1 MNQSFP
7 ERESS
12 TPLSQPELVSSSE
25 RVPAPQQVR
34 IQMPFLVPKV
44 TYAIIGFTVF
54 VYILQVLSV
63 GLFGYAAG
71 RADWLEYFGARIN
84 ELIRAGQSW
93 RFITPAFSHASPTH
107 IFFNMY
113 ALFSIGSLLEK
124 HYGHARFA
132 LLYFLG
138 AFSGNVFS
146 FLFGS
151 DSGFSVG
158 ASTAVFGLITA
169 EIVFFYQ
176 NRKLFGSYA
185 RQAITNTGVVIAL
198 NLFLSLTP
206 GIDGWGHIGGL
217 LGGGMFAWFASPLWK
232 VVGLPPEVKL
242 EDEREVRDW
251 GVGTAVVLLVFGALA
266 MWGMFK

>member
-7 ERESS
+7 EPESS
-12 TPLSQPELVSSSE
+12 TALSQPEPS
-25 RVPAPQQVR
+25 PAPQQVR
-34 IQMPFLVPKV
+34 IQTPYLVPKV

-54 VYILQVLSV
+54 IYVLQLLSTGLGYSYNGIDLLEVY
-63 GLFGYAAG
+63 
-71 RADWLEYFGARIN
+71 GARIN
-84 ELIRAGQSW
+84 QYIRAGQLW
-93 RFITPAFSHASPTH
+93 RFITPVFLHGSPTH

-146 FLFGS
+146 FLLGS
-151 DSGFSVG
+151 ENGYSIG

-169 EIVFFYQ
+169 EAIFFYQ
-176 NRKLFGSYA
+176 NRQLFGSYA
-185 RQAITNTGVVIAL
+185 RQALGNTGVIIVL
-198 NLFLSLTP
+198 NLFISLAP
-206 GIDGWGHIGGL
+206 GIDGWGHLGGL
-217 LGGGMFAWFASPLWK
+217 LGGAIFAWFASPIWK
-232 VVGLPPEVKL
+232 VAGVPPEVKL
-242 EDEREVRDW
+242 EDERELRDW

-266 MWGMFK
+266 MWGLFK

>member
-12 TPLSQPELVSSSE
+12 TALSQPEPG
-25 RVPAPQQVR
+25 PAPQQVR
-34 IQMPFLVPKV
+34 IQMPYLVPKV
-44 TYAIIGFTVF
+44 TYAVIGFTVF
-54 VYILQVLSV
+54 IYVLQLLSTGLGYSYNGIDLLEVY
-63 GLFGYAAG
+63 
-71 RADWLEYFGARIN
+71 GARIN
-84 ELIRAGQSW
+84 QYIRAGQLW
-93 RFITPAFSHASPTH
+93 RFITPAFLHGSPTH

-146 FLFGS
+146 FLLGNENGYS
-151 DSGFSVG
+151 IG

-169 EIVFFYQ
+169 EAIFFYQ
-176 NRKLFGSYA
+176 NRQLFGSYA
-185 RQAITNTGVVIAL
+185 RQALGNTGVIIVL
-198 NLFLSLTP
+198 NLFISLAP
-206 GIDGWGHIGGL
+206 GIDGWGHLGGL
-217 LGGGMFAWFASPLWK
+217 LGGAIFAWFASPIWK
-232 VVGLPPEVKL
+232 VAGVPPEVKL
-242 EDEREVRDW
+242 EDERELRDW

-266 MWGMFK
+266 MWGLFK